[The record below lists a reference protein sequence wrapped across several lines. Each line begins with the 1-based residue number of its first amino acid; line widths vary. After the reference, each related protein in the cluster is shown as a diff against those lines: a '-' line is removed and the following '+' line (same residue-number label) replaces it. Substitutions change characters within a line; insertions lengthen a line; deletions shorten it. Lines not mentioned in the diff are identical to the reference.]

1 MLVDDVEAVTVG
13 DDHGDLVDGEVPQ
26 GLVDGVEADAALRQA
41 GHKTDFRLDCC
52 RVLRLEKNGIF
63 FNSDIIKFLPIP
75 WRIFYLL
82 SADFSAKRAIRVVWK
97 VVGSNLGA
105 EKLMKSVVNILF
117 FHLGSFFKIQLM

>member
-26 GLVDGVEADAALRQA
+26 GLVDGVEADSALRQA
-41 GHKTDFRLDCC
+41 GHKTDLRLDCC

-82 SADFSAKRAIRVVWK
+82 SADFSVKRARTS
-97 VVGSNLGA
+97 GLEGRGF
-105 EKLMKSVVNILF
+105 KSRRGKTHEICR
-117 FHLGSFFKIQLM
+117 